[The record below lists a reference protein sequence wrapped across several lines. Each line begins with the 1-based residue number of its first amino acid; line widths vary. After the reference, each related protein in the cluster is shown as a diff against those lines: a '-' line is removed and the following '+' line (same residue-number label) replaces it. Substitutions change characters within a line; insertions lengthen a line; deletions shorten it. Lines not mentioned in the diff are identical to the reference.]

1 MACVIFIT
9 ETTIITGS
17 SYMDGT
23 SLSNNQ
29 LQRILQHEME
39 QYAAHS
45 LTATLYSIFDNEQQR
60 YAIVSLP
67 KLPRPFPSRVVLM
80 ARIENEI
87 IIIEEDITDKPLV
100 DALTM
105 NSGIP
110 REQIVLSYTGE
121 TLPE

>member
-1 MACVIFIT
+1 MIGNA
-9 ETTIITGS
+9 
-17 SYMDGT
+17 
-23 SLSNNQ
+23 LPKLQ

-67 KLPRPFPSRVVLM
+67 NLPRPFPSRVVLM
-80 ARIENEI
+80 ARIENET

-100 DALTM
+100 DALM
-105 NSGIP
+105 VNSNIP
-110 REQIVLSYTGE
+110 REQIVLAYAGE
-121 TLPE
+121 MLNE